1 MNEHFGPPMFLD
13 WYFLHEEEYTALLE
27 AQEGN
32 PKSLGEFVRNGK
44 PLQTHEARE
53 WVWAKII
60 NMPAETTRRKSQQDA
75 MYFYYFRRVKELTE
89 QSNVSEYRARQ
100 IILDDELELNEET
113 LKTYIRKGKRLD
125 AEIRK
130 DIKKRRNQ

>member
-1 MNEHFGPPMFLD
+1 MNEHFGPLIFLD
-13 WYFLHEEEYTALLE
+13 WYFLHEEEYSALQD

-32 PKSLGEFVRNGK
+32 PKSLGEFVRSGK

-53 WVWAKII
+53 WVWAKIVNI
-60 NMPAETTRRKSQQDA
+60 SAQTTRRKTKQDG
-75 MYFYYFRRVKELTE
+75 MYFHYFRRVKELTE

-100 IILDDELELNEET
+100 IILDDEPELNEET
-113 LKTYIRKGKRLD
+113 LKTYIRKGKQLD
-125 AEIRK
+125 AQIRK